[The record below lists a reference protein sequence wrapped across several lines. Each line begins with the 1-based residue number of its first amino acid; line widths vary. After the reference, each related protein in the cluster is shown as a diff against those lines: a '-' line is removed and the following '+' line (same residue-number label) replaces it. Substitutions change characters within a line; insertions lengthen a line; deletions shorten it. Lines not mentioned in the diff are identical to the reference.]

1 MQTLHFPALNA
12 LTQALAWTVIH
23 SLWQGVLVALLAALI
38 LWLMRFRSAKARYVV
53 AYSSLFLLLTVVVL
67 TFFIV
72 FSTENRRYTEGS
84 LLAQKSGDEAAWQ
97 VVQIVGNPSF
107 IEKTWVSMHAFF
119 SQNAALIATAW
130 GLGFL
135 FFGLRLAF
143 GWHILRGRQRRGGA
157 LLDAHWQDIL
167 RQLQRQLSIQR
178 PIPLVEAAWAQMPL
192 TIGWLKPMIFLPIGL
207 VNRLNPTEVEAILA
221 HELAHIAGRDYFFNF
236 LQAFVEVL
244 LYYHPAVWWLSSVIR
259 NERELRCDDV
269 AIQLCG
275 GNKLA
280 YAKMLVALQEQFE
293 ALDAPPPKLA
303 LAFGKRPSFLLRRV
317 KRLFNS
323 PNKQSRIMEK
333 MMITGLL
340 LCGMFLFS
348 FAKNGGNTEGSLSK
362 PTAPKSVIEPT
373 PTKLNS
379 VVLKPIVAP
388 LPTQIVAIA
397 AIDTPP
403 KSADATFK
411 VFMPEDGTTRV
422 VTVIGQT
429 QAEFDKKQ
437 KEGSP
442 KPIVWTVYASEFRR
456 NDKEWYTI
464 NRKKSDRGVS
474 IDTINWNKFNEKGG
488 IIEGD
493 WNKNSNLLTENDPSF
508 RAFEDELLKDELI
521 KNGQQY
527 EVNLTENKFVIDA
540 NFIEKS
546 YAEKYRQ
553 LYRKLYAPT
562 FDGDGKYSFNL
573 QKRDTI
579 SRNGV
584 MAYGRGDSPKNP
596 KEGSCYAK
604 CKLPNGDF
612 EEWREVICQHK
623 ITKEVIKTVISKLK
637 ADGCLDNSV
646 ESDEITKEIR
656 AGVETFQKKYKL
668 PVGNLNLETMD
679 YLGIKL

>member
-23 SLWQGVLVALLAALI
+23 SLWQGVLVALFAALI
-38 LWLMRFRSAKARYVV
+38 LWVMRFRSAKARYVV
-53 AYSSLFLLLTVVVL
+53 AYSSLFLLLTVVIL
-67 TFFIV
+67 TFFTV

-84 LLAQKSGDEAAWQ
+84 LWTQKSGDDTAWQ

-107 IEKTWVSMHAFF
+107 IEKTWVPMQAFF

-157 LLDAHWQDIL
+157 MLDAHWQDIL

-236 LQAFVEVL
+236 LQAFIEVL

-348 FAKNGGNTEGSLSK
+348 FAKNGGTRDVSFSK
-362 PTAPKSVIEPT
+362 PTTPKSVIEPT
-373 PTKLNS
+373 PTKPNS
-379 VVLKPIVAP
+379 VVLKPIIAP
-388 LPTQIVAIA
+388 LPTQIVAI
-397 AIDTPP
+397 DTPP
-403 KSADATFK
+403 KGADATFK
-411 VFMPEDGTTRV
+411 TFNPEDGTTRV

-429 QAEFDKKQ
+429 QAEFDNR
-437 KEGSP
+437 P
-442 KPIVWTVYASEFRR
+442 KPIVYTVYASEFRK
-456 NDKEWYTI
+456 NDKEWYTV
-464 NRKKSDRGVS
+464 NRKRSDKGVS
-474 IDTINWNKFNEKGG
+474 IDTINWGKSNGKVDV
-488 IIEGD
+488 IEGE
-493 WNKNSNLLTENDPSF
+493 WNKSSTLLTENDPSLK
-508 RAFEDELLKDELI
+508 ALEDELVKDGLI
-521 KNGQQY
+521 KNRQQY
-527 EVNLTENKFVIDA
+527 QFGLTQDKLFIDA

-562 FDGDGKYSFNL
+562 FDGEGKYSFGLN
-573 QKRDTI
+573 KRDTTT
-579 SRNGV
+579 RNG
-584 MAYGRGDSPKNP
+584 ALTSGRGDSPKNP